1 MRGIAINWHKV
12 WVITRKEWSE
22 MFKNKYVMLM
32 TTLLPMILLIIPLVF
47 LYMTGQPGAKMNGI
61 EDIANAPAFA
71 GMNPVAAM
79 QILIIQQFMF
89 YFLMMPVILPI
100 YVASYGI
107 IGEKQQRTLE
117 PLLATPISVTE
128 LLTGKAMAALIPAV
142 GITWAA
148 YVAYAFIAR
157 FLTSAEVWAYIVSPM
172 WVAAILIL
180 SPLLA
185 ILAIMLGVIVSS
197 RVNDVRLAEQISGF
211 MVLPVV
217 LVGIP
222 LTATKTLVS
231 PQMFLIGIA
240 IVLVA
245 DIIMLWIGVRL
256 FDRETILT
264 RWK

>member
-1 MRGIAINWHKV
+1 MNSIAINWHKV

-32 TTLLPMILLIIPLVF
+32 TTLLPLILLVIPLVF
-47 LYMTGQPGAKMNGI
+47 LYTTGQPGAKMNGL
-61 EDIANAPAFA
+61 EDISSAPAFA
-71 GMNPVAAM
+71 GMDPVAAM

-128 LLTGKAMAALIPAV
+128 LLMGKAGAALIPAV
-142 GITWAA
+142 SITWAA
-148 YVAYAFIAR
+148 YVAYAVIAR

-211 MVLPVV
+211 MVLPIV

-231 PQMFLIGIA
+231 PEMFLLGTVIVIIGD
-240 IVLVA
+240 V
-245 DIIMLWIGVRL
+245 IMLWIGVRL
-256 FDRETILT
+256 FDRESILT

>member
-1 MRGIAINWHKV
+1 
-12 WVITRKEWSE
+12 
-22 MFKNKYVMLM
+22 
-32 TTLLPMILLIIPLVF
+32 
-47 LYMTGQPGAKMNGI
+47 
-61 EDIANAPAFA
+61 
-71 GMNPVAAM
+71 VAAM

-157 FLTSAEVWAYIVSPM
+157 FLTSAQVWAYIVSPM

-211 MVLPVV
+211 MVLPIVM
-217 LVGIP
+217 VGIP
-222 LTATKTLVS
+222 LTATKTLVN
-231 PQMFLIGIA
+231 PQMFLLGMVIVVIA
-240 IVLVA
+240 DA
-245 DIIMLWIGVRL
+245 IMLWVGVRL